1 MSTNTENAANT
12 VVITGANRGIG
23 YAMAKICQQR
33 GDTVYALCRQS
44 SAELDALDVN
54 VVEKIDVATQAG
66 LDKAVSAL
74 SGVTI
79 DLLINN
85 AGILR
90 DEQLDNLNQ
99 ETIVEQFNVN
109 ALAPLC
115 LSHALLANLSSGSK
129 IALITSRMGSVTDNT
144 SGGRYGYRMSK
155 AALNIAAVSLAR
167 DLEVENIAV
176 GIYHPGYVQTG
187 MVNSD
192 GHLSNGDIS
201 AQVAAMRLIA
211 LMDNLTLA
219 DSGVFK
225 HSNGEVLP
233 W

>member
-1 MSTNTENAANT
+1 MPTNTAKT
-12 VVITGANRGIG
+12 IVITGANRGIG
-23 YAMAKICQQR
+23 YAMARICQQR

-44 SAELDALDVN
+44 SVELDKLGVN
-54 VVEKIDVATQAG
+54 VVETIDVATQTG
-66 LDKAVSAL
+66 IDKAVSAL
-74 SGVTI
+74 NGVSI

-90 DEQLDNLNQ
+90 DEQLSDLNQ
-99 ETIVEQFNVN
+99 DTIIEQFNVN

-115 LSHALLANLSSGSK
+115 LSHALLPNLSSGSK
-129 IALITSRMGSVTDNT
+129 IGLITSRMGSITDNT

-167 DLEVENIAV
+167 DLSDKQIAV
-176 GIYHPGYVQTG
+176 GIYHPGYVQTE
-187 MVNSD
+187 MVNSN
-192 GHLSNGDIS
+192 GVLNNGDIS
-201 AQVAAMRLIA
+201 ASVAAQKLIT
-211 LMDNLTLA
+211 LMDHLSMA

-225 HSNGEVLP
+225 HSNGETLP